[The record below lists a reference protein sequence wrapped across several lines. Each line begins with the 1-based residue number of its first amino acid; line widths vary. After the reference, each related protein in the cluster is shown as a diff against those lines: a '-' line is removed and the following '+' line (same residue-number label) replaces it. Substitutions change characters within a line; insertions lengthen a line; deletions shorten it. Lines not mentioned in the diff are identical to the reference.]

1 MGRAAI
7 GWFPGGLRSGE
18 TPLHHSLTMASKTPP
33 PAHSGTFDD
42 YVRCLRAEVDAAAK
56 VRWEDPVAFL
66 WRSRRVG
73 EALLHALRIR
83 HVPGSSHEPSAT
95 IDSLLK
101 HEQLRAR
108 LGRENLIDLQGLQN
122 LGNTGSHIQGEAINY
137 EHTAGVAAAHL
148 ANVVMWFF
156 RTQHPEA
163 TVPGEVGRAL
173 DVMREPAR
181 WQSSPDNL
189 VRRAE
194 ERIARLT
201 HELQRERESAR
212 RRDAPGE
219 GAATPPPRL
228 SSGRVV
234 MAALSVALPAL
245 GVGIALGRSCDRDER
260 SSPVEAM
267 TRIARD
273 FPTVAVTDAAAARDV
288 VAPPVVDASVAPRE
302 GVATR
307 CPDETLEVPATRLAI
322 LPPPNRPPPWS
333 ARAPNRAV
341 PVETERVC
349 LDARV
354 ATVAQ
359 LRTWR
364 PDLSAMFDG
373 CVSAAPSDDAP
384 MPCLTHDE
392 AEAWCRS
399 RGGRLP
405 ALVAWEALARQPDGA
420 GVVVPEGFEWTT
432 DRFPPAIFD
441 LRPANIVGAFVTR
454 STLAPTA
461 RRSPAHPHYSWNQQ
475 RATHR
480 VFNLFVRCAFDPVVS
495 RD

>member
-1 MGRAAI
+1 
-7 GWFPGGLRSGE
+7 
-18 TPLHHSLTMASKTPP
+18 MASKTPP
-33 PAHSGTFDD
+33 PAPSGTFDD

-66 WRSRRVG
+66 WRARRVG
-73 EALLHALRIR
+73 EALLHALRVR
-83 HVPGSSHEPSAT
+83 HVPGSGHEPSAT

-122 LGNTGSHIQGEAINY
+122 LGNTGSHVQGEVINY

-173 DVMREPAR
+173 DVTREPAR

-201 HELQRERESAR
+201 ADLHRESESAR
-212 RRDAPGE
+212 RRDAPGA
-219 GAATPPPRL
+219 GSTAPPPRL
-228 SSGRVV
+228 STGRAV
-234 MAALSVALPAL
+234 MAALSIALPAL
-245 GVGIALGRSCDRDER
+245 ALGIALGRGCRGEEPP
-260 SSPVEAM
+260 SSAEVL

-273 FPTVAVTDAAAARDV
+273 FPTETVRDAATAREV
-288 VAPPVVDASVAPRE
+288 VTASALDASVAPPLAE
-302 GVATR
+302 AR
-307 CPDETLEVPATRLAI
+307 CSDGTLEVAAMEFDL
-322 LPPPNRPPPWS
+322 LPPPNRPPPWI
-333 ARAPNRAV
+333 ARAPGRPV
-341 PVETERVC
+341 PVQTRRVC

-354 ATVAQ
+354 ATVAR
-359 LRTWR
+359 LRESR
-364 PDLSAMFDG
+364 PDLSAVFGG
-373 CVSAAPSDDAP
+373 CVRAAPTGDAF
-384 MPCLTHDE
+384 MPCLTHRE
-392 AEAWCRS
+392 AEEWCRS

-405 ALVAWEALARQPDGA
+405 RLVEWEALARQPGRA
-420 GVVVPEGFEWTT
+420 GVVVPEGFEWTA
-432 DRFPPAIFD
+432 DAFPPEVFN
-441 LRPANIVGAFVTR
+441 LRPTNIDGAFVTR
-454 STLAPTA
+454 STLSPTVH
-461 RRSPAHPHYSWNQQ
+461 RSPTHPHYSWNQQ

-480 VFNLFVRCAFDPVVS
+480 VFNHYVRCAFEPVAP
-495 RD
+495 RP

>member
-1 MGRAAI
+1 
-7 GWFPGGLRSGE
+7 
-18 TPLHHSLTMASKTPP
+18 MASKTPSP
-33 PAHSGTFDD
+33 TSSGSFDD

-66 WRSRRVG
+66 WRARRVG
-73 EALLHALRIR
+73 EALLHALRVR
-83 HVPGSSHEPSAT
+83 HVQGSGHEPTAT

-156 RTQHPEA
+156 RTQHPDA

-173 DVMREPAR
+173 DIMREPAR

-201 HELQRERESAR
+201 SDLQRESEFAR
-212 RRDAPGE
+212 RREAPGA
-219 GAATPPPRL
+219 GAATTPPRL
-228 SSGRVV
+228 SPARAV
-234 MAALSVALPAL
+234 MAALSIALPAL
-245 GVGIALGRSCDRDER
+245 GIGIALGRGCRGDEPP
-260 SSPVEAM
+260 SPVEAM

-273 FPTVAVTDAAAARDV
+273 FPPVPVTDAAVVQDV
-288 VAPPVVDASVAPRE
+288 VTTSVLDASVASRAV
-302 GVATR
+302 VAR
-307 CPDETLEVPATRLAI
+307 CPDDTIEIAAARFELR
-322 LPPPNRPPPWS
+322 PPPSRPPPWT

-341 PVETERVC
+341 SVETARVC
-349 LDARV
+349 IDAQV

-359 LRTWR
+359 IRARR
-364 PDLSAMFDG
+364 PNLSTVFGG
-373 CVSAAPSDDAP
+373 CVSAARPDADP
-384 MPCLTHDE
+384 IPCLTHDE
-392 AEAWCRS
+392 AEDWCRS

-405 ALVAWEALARQPDGA
+405 RLVEWEALARHNGPTPSAPDG
-420 GVVVPEGFEWTT
+420 GLEWTT
-432 DRFPPAIFD
+432 DSFPPEVFN
-441 LRPANIVGAFVTR
+441 LRPSGSVGEFVTR
-454 STLAPTA
+454 GDLPGRAHAPSA
-461 RRSPAHPHYSWNQQ
+461 YPRYSWNRQAGT
-475 RATHR
+475 RR
-480 VFNLFVRCAFDPVVS
+480 VHSLFVRCAFDPAAPPP
-495 RD
+495 

>member
-1 MGRAAI
+1 
-7 GWFPGGLRSGE
+7 
-18 TPLHHSLTMASKTPP
+18 MANKTPP
-33 PAHSGTFDD
+33 PASSGSFDD

-66 WRSRRVG
+66 WRARRVG
-73 EALLHALRIR
+73 EALLHALRVR
-83 HVPGSSHEPSAT
+83 HVPGSGHEPSAT

-173 DVMREPAR
+173 EVTREPAR

-194 ERIARLT
+194 EQIARLT
-201 HELQRERESAR
+201 NELQRESESAR
-212 RRDAPGE
+212 RRDAPGA
-219 GAATPPPRL
+219 GATTPSPRL
-228 SSGRVV
+228 SPCRAV
-234 MAALSVALPAL
+234 MAALSIALPAL
-245 GVGIALGRSCDRDER
+245 ALGIALGRGGRGEEP
-260 SSPVEAM
+260 SSSTEVL

-273 FPTVAVTDAAAARDV
+273 LPTVTARDAATERDV
-288 VAPPVVDASVAPRE
+288 VTTTALDASVVPPAV
-302 GVATR
+302 VAT
-307 CPDETLEVPATRLAI
+307 CPHDTIEIAAMRFGL
-322 LPPPNRPPPWS
+322 RPPPHTGRPEVWR
-333 ARAPNRAV
+333 ARAPNRAE
-341 PVETERVC
+341 PVESERVC

-359 LRTWR
+359 VRAWR
-364 PDLSAMFDG
+364 RDLASAFRG
-373 CVSAAPSDDAP
+373 CVLSEPSGRSP

-392 AEAWCRS
+392 AEAWCRA

-405 ALVAWEALARQPDGA
+405 RIEEWEAHARQAGRPLAPPDG
-420 GVVVPEGFEWTT
+420 ELEWT
-432 DRFPPAIFD
+432 DEAFPPRVFNLWASGGN
-441 LRPANIVGAFVTR
+441 RVYVTR
-454 STLAPTA
+454 RGLLPSGAEG
-461 RRSPAHPHYSWNQQ
+461 SPRYSWNQSEGN
-475 RATHR
+475 RR
-480 VFNLFVRCAFDPVVS
+480 VNFLFVRCAFSPS
-495 RD
+495 APRP